1 MKRFFVMLLCLSCC
15 FVLFACEN
23 ATLVRAG
30 HISEITGAL
39 STDYAI
45 KVTLDKDDR
54 VDEKYVDLQIKSSED
69 EQILTFGEENSES
82 YVIFVPKK
90 DYWYNLTYLISQA
103 NGISDGESYKKYEDF
118 GSRVFMFKAQND
130 VDLTFRVVAG
140 QTKTNK
146 ETKEEILVLGEAI
159 SEEVTVKMKKS
170 EKK

>member
-1 MKRFFVMLLCLSCC
+1 MKKILIMFCCLSII
-15 FVLFACEN
+15 FLGTACQSE
-23 ATLVRAG
+23 TEVRAG
-30 HISEITGAL
+30 HIAEITGAL

>member
-1 MKRFFVMLLCLSCC
+1 MK
-15 FVLFACEN
+15 
-23 ATLVRAG
+23 
-30 HISEITGAL
+30 
-39 STDYAI
+39 
-45 KVTLDKDDR
+45 
-54 VDEKYVDLQIKSSED
+54 
-69 EQILTFGEENSES
+69 QILTFGEENSES

-103 NGISDGESYKKYEDF
+103 NGISDGENYKKYEDF

-130 VDLTFRVVAG
+130 LDLTFRVVAG

-170 EKK
+170 EKNRLSL